1 VVAVSWLAFWSA
13 FAGAVLGTATSLTV
27 ALISGRM
34 TRTTNLHYEAARQ
47 ARELR
52 DEASSG
58 RIPVET
64 ARDAITALRAP
75 PRRRFDPRPAWEVR
89 RVNAPLE
96 AYLDGLDDAE
106 LPAPP
111 DDPDESYPELEAPWN
126 PEEG

>member
-1 VVAVSWLAFWSA
+1 LAFWSA
-13 FAGAVLGTATSLTV
+13 FAGSVLGTATSLSVT
-27 ALISGRM
+27 LLSGRM

-52 DEASSG
+52 DEALSG

-75 PRRRFDPRPAWEVR
+75 PRRRLDPRPAWEVR

-106 LPAPP
+106 LPAPYP
-111 DDPDESYPELEAPWN
+111 ESPAESYPELDTPWT